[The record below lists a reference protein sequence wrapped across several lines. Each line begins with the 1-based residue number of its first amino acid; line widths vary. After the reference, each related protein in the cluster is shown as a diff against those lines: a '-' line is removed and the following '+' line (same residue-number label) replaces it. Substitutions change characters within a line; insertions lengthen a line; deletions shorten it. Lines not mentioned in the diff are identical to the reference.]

1 MRDLP
6 AGDHPPSQAR
16 APARPIQSRG
26 EVTHTDCRPQAV
38 RVGIHDELGHRR
50 TRRPGRPDRGGQGP
64 ERELAQFF
72 LGDPQ
77 AWKGPEFAYAGGA
90 AGLKAAAAEAG
101 IALYVHAPY
110 VLNVATTNNRIRIPS
125 RKFLQQYQ
133 HAAAEVGAAGLI
145 VHGGHVLKNDDPAVG
160 FDNWRKCID
169 GLEMPVP
176 LLIENTAGGDNAMA
190 RRLERIARLWDAV
203 GAAKGGDT
211 VGFCLDTC
219 HAHAGGEELVGLV
232 DRVKAIT
239 GRIDLVHAN
248 DSRDAFDSGAD
259 RHANLGDGE
268 VGAQALAEVVRQAGV
283 PVVVETP
290 GGREGQGADIA
301 WLREH
306 L

>member
-1 MRDLP
+1 VTLHVGGH
-6 AGDHPPSQAR
+6 GDQVDPIAEAAAR
-16 APARPIQSRG
+16 GA
-26 EVTHTDCRPQAV
+26 T
-38 RVGIHDELGHRR
+38 
-50 TRRPGRPDRGGQGP
+50 
-64 ERELAQFF
+64 LAQFF

-77 AWKGPEFAYAGGA
+77 AWKGPEIRFAGGA
-90 AGLKAAAAEAG
+90 AALKTAAQEAG
-101 IALYVHAPY
+101 ITLYVHSPY

-125 RKFLQQYQ
+125 RKFLQQYVD
-133 HAAAEVGAAGLI
+133 AAAEVGAAAVI

-169 GLEMPVP
+169 GLEMRVP

-190 RRLERIARLWDAV
+190 RRLERIARLWDAI
-203 GAAKGGDT
+203 GQAKGGDT

-232 DRVKAIT
+232 DRVMAIT

-259 RHANLGDGE
+259 RHANFGDGE
-268 VGAQALAEVVRQAGV
+268 VGTAALAEVVRTAAV

-301 WLREH
+301 WLKENV
-306 L
+306 